1 MAYITKTPATA
12 YLTSETCLYPGTAA
26 QALVVAAQ
34 ARLDVAGLIPVKG
47 GSTPVLTNGKV
58 VSDPSLG

>member
-12 YLTSETCLYPGTAA
+12 YLTSETCLFPGTQT
-26 QALVVAAQ
+26 QADAVAAQ
-34 ARLDVAGLIPVKG
+34 ARLDIAGMIPVKG

-58 VSDPSLG
+58 TAQT